1 MKMLMNIGFDNSA
14 RLCRNTY
21 YFEYKGIRFK
31 LVQKNMRKWC
41 DALLTI
47 IQDDEKSKNQAYI
60 AASEFLTALS
70 WQNDSRLKLRPLG
83 GISVPD
89 NFQLRKAKSGFFSFP
104 EIPYHIF
111 KKGFDICII
120 PEIKTEE
127 QKTALILFRE
137 ALSSNNIYLSLLFY
151 WQILETGGNDPIGW
165 VNKVVRK
172 KKNYNRLLV
181 SKDEIKHLPLNGKSL
196 GNYLYDDCRN
206 AIAHIK
212 RDKPGK
218 VKLELDSWEDTK
230 RITISTNIV
239 MKFARFYIEDELRL
253 QDKLYLVRKKRY
265 GSPVFVNE
273 RIYRNNAFSLA
284 YKRLS
289 LDEVRKKRWH

>member
-1 MKMLMNIGFDNSA
+1 MNIGFDNSA
-14 RLCRNTY
+14 RLCRDIY

-31 LVQKNMRKWC
+31 LIQKNMRKWC

-47 IQDDEKSKNQAYI
+47 IERDEKVKSKIYLI
-60 AASEFLTALS
+60 ASEFLAALS
-70 WQNDSRLKLRPLG
+70 WQNDSRVKLRPLG
-83 GISVPD
+83 GISLPD
-89 NFQLRKAKSGFFSFP
+89 NFHLRKAKSGFSGFP
-104 EIPYHIF
+104 GIPYHIF

-120 PEIKTEE
+120 PEIETEE

-137 ALSSNNIYLSLLFY
+137 ALSSNNIYLSFLFY
-151 WQILETGGNDPIGW
+151 WQILETGGNDPIEW

-181 SKDEIKHLPLNGKSL
+181 SKDEIHHLPLNGKSL
-196 GNYLYDDCRN
+196 GNYFYDDCRN

-212 RDKPGK
+212 RDPGK
-218 VKLELDSWEDTK
+218 VKLKLDSLEDIK
-230 RITISTNIV
+230 RISYSTGIL
-239 MKFARFYIEDELRL
+239 MKFARFYIEDKLML
-253 QDKLYLVRKKRY
+253 QKELYLVRKK
-265 GSPVFVNE
+265 GSGFPVFVNE
-273 RIYRNNAFSLA
+273 KIYKDNGYGLA